1 LDREVEEISLPFP
14 GQVLRSIHEDGLVNS
29 RESYGTVK
37 SSRCKAHESFGM
49 RRSYQY
55 IAVTKGEAERR
66 PSALLR
72 AVSPSALLRTV
83 SPSTLLR
90 NVSPSTLLRTVSLSN
105 GPSALLRAMSLS
117 NGKWT
122 FSESVNKA
130 V

>member
-83 SPSTLLR
+83 S
-90 NVSPSTLLRTVSLSN
+90 LSN